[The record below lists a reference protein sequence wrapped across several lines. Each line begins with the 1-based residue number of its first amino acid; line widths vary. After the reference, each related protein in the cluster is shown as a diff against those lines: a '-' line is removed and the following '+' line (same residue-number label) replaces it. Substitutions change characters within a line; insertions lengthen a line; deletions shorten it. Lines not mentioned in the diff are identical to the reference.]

1 MPTRLPRREGLAAF
15 TVRSDVAAGRLMPV
29 LGHLDTGEK
38 EALHAVYVG
47 QGGPLPSRVRALLDF
62 FAEHGRV
69 L

>member
-1 MPTRLPRREGLAAF
+1 
-15 TVRSDVAAGRLMPV
+15 VRSDVAAGRLMPV